1 MAASDVLRN
10 ILRRFTRPP
19 AAALRAAEP
28 AVEPLSIV
36 FMPVPMADGITG
48 GRSLHD
54 GYQRGCGLAHSN
66 MPAAIE
72 ADPLYRAA
80 VEASGGWSIMVGLKR
95 MDLFLILTRFLG
107 RLGNQ
112 DIIEFGSYRGGNA
125 LFMAW
130 ILRELYPQAKVY
142 ACDTYAGMPAT
153 DLTRDAHYAG
163 DFADTSQADL
173 EARRDALGLTNL
185 IVVPG
190 RFEDTFPGIAA
201 SGATFGLAHIDCD
214 IYSAV
219 KYAQE
224 EVWPHMTKGGYV
236 VYDDADAPTCIGAT
250 EAVEELIMDRRVH
263 AEQVWP
269 HWVFR
274 AGL

>member
-1 MAASDVLRN
+1 
-10 ILRRFTRPP
+10 
-19 AAALRAAEP
+19 
-28 AVEPLSIV
+28 
-36 FMPVPMADGITG
+36 
-48 GRSLHD
+48 
-54 GYQRGCGLAHSN
+54 
-66 MPAAIE
+66 
-72 ADPLYRAA
+72 
-80 VEASGGWSIMVGLKR
+80 MVGLKR

-107 RLGNQ
+107 RLEHHN
-112 DIIEFGSYRGGNA
+112 IIEFGSYRGGNA

-130 ILRELYPQAKVY
+130 ILRELHPEAKVY

-185 IVVPG
+185 IVVRG
-190 RFEDTFPGIAA
+190 RFEDTFPEIAA
-201 SGATFGLAHIDCD
+201 SGVTFGLAHIDCD

-224 EVWPHMTKGGYV
+224 QVWPHMTKGGYV

-250 EAVEELIMDRRVH
+250 EAVEELIMDRRLH

>member
-1 MAASDVLRN
+1 
-10 ILRRFTRPP
+10 
-19 AAALRAAEP
+19 
-28 AVEPLSIV
+28 
-36 FMPVPMADGITG
+36 
-48 GRSLHD
+48 
-54 GYQRGCGLAHSN
+54 
-66 MPAAIE
+66 
-72 ADPLYRAA
+72 
-80 VEASGGWSIMVGLKR
+80 MVGLKR

-107 RLGNQ
+107 RLGCQ

-142 ACDTYAGMPAT
+142 ACDTYAGMPQT

-185 IVVPG
+185 IVVRG
-190 RFEDTFPGIAA
+190 RFEETFPAIAA
-201 SGATFGLAHIDCD
+201 SGAKFALAHIDCD

-224 EVWPHMTKGGYV
+224 EVWRHRGGRGTDHGPPY
-236 VYDDADAPTCIGAT
+236 P
-250 EAVEELIMDRRVH
+250 R
-263 AEQVWP
+263 
-269 HWVFR
+269 R
-274 AGL
+274 AGLAALGIPRRAIEGGVDTTRKALRGIAANHR